1 MKFSCLLIGL
11 SDVVMCYLCLQKAL
25 DMMYVV
31 PKKANDMM
39 NVGML
44 EGYTVRKTN
53 TLVFKITLP

>member
-1 MKFSCLLIGL
+1 MRL
-11 SDVVMCYLCLQKAL
+11 SDVDYLCLQKAL